1 MRITPLSL
9 PDVLRIDPVKHQDAR
24 GYFVETYVQSVFDA
38 AVGRP
43 VHFLQDNQSH
53 SRRHVLRGLHY
64 QTQHP
69 QGKLVRVTE
78 GEIFDVAVDMREGSP
93 TFGQWTSEILSSDN
107 LRQLWL
113 PEGFAHGFLV
123 LSGYANV
130 VYKTTAPYAPA
141 HQHCV
146 RWDDPGLAIPWPV
159 QGEPIVSDKDRQG
172 LALGQASRI
181 AVV

>member
-9 PDVLRIDPVKHQDAR
+9 PDVLRIDPVMHHDAR
-24 GYFVETYVQSVFDA
+24 GYFVETYIQSAFDA

-43 VHFLQDNQSH
+43 VPFLQDNQSH

-64 QTQHP
+64 QTLQS

-93 TFGQWTSEILSSDN
+93 TFGQWTSEILSSEN
-107 LRQLWL
+107 QRQLWL

-123 LSGYANV
+123 LSDYANV
-130 VYKTTAPYAPA
+130 VYKTTVPYLPA

-146 RWDDPGLAIPWPV
+146 RWDDPALAIPWPAA
-159 QGEPIVSDKDRQG
+159 GEPILSDKDRQG
-172 LALGQASRI
+172 LALAQAPR
-181 AVV
+181 VVLG